1 MTIDY
6 HSGKFLLISFKV
18 SLHEFIL
25 GFSHCV
31 CGRRCTPMFHTE
43 DRAAGKDK
51 SLTFSMGPKFCLE
64 MDVLFSTGVPTSI
77 FIGIHVR
84 NHLELEVSR
93 IPKHNEEQ

>member
-31 CGRRCTPMFHTE
+31 CGRRCAPMFHTE

-51 SLTFSMGPKFCLE
+51 SLTFSRGCHVIERIYHHSKVKPPVKNMGRYDFHGNKWGMAFF
-64 MDVLFSTGVPTSI
+64 LF
-77 FIGIHVR
+77 
-84 NHLELEVSR
+84 
-93 IPKHNEEQ
+93 

>member
-51 SLTFSMGPKFCLE
+51 SLTFSRGPKGCQA
-64 MDVLFSTGVPTSI
+64 LFSSPIVYFEWG
-77 FIGIHVR
+77 R
-84 NHLELEVSR
+84 YEAWL
-93 IPKHNEEQ
+93 

>member
-51 SLTFSMGPKFCLE
+51 SLTFSRGPKGCQ
-64 MDVLFSTGVPTSI
+64 
-77 FIGIHVR
+77 
-84 NHLELEVSR
+84 
-93 IPKHNEEQ
+93 EQTTNLNW

>member
-51 SLTFSMGPKFCLE
+51 SLTFSRGPKGCHVQLSEFFPCPLFFWNKKTNG
-64 MDVLFSTGVPTSI
+64 VLS
-77 FIGIHVR
+77 
-84 NHLELEVSR
+84 
-93 IPKHNEEQ
+93 Q